1 MALDQISWNQ
11 HALVNKI
18 QTLILLILMGCLMLL
33 VGYLLWGMEG
43 VISLTVIGLLLVL
56 LNPHI
61 APQIIMK
68 MYGATPLSPDQAPFI
83 NAAIEEL
90 SQRAG
95 LNMTPSVYYIPSSML
110 NAFSA
115 GQAYHACIGLT
126 DGIIRTLTAKELCAV
141 IAHEISHIRNNDMGV
156 MGLADLFSRLTRLM
170 SLFGQILLFIN
181 LPLLLVSNFTVNW
194 FAIALLI
201 FSPNIC
207 ALAQLGLSRT
217 REYDADLNAARLT
230 GDPDSLAR
238 ALVKIERTQGSWIET
253 IFFPGHRQPEPSLL
267 RTHPPT
273 EQRVQRLMALKLPE
287 RIPTLNE
294 LFDNVIFKQLLSR
307 EVVQR
312 HPRKHFSG
320 LWH

>member
-11 HALVNKI
+11 HALANKL

-33 VGYLLWGMEG
+33 VGYLLWGVEG
-43 VISLTVIGLLLVL
+43 VIILTAVGLFLIL
-56 LNPHI
+56 LNPRL
-61 APQIIMK
+61 APQLIMK
-68 MYGATPLSPDQAPFI
+68 MYGATPLLPSQAPFI
-83 NAAIEEL
+83 HSVIKEL
-90 SQRAG
+90 SRRAG
-95 LNMTPSVYYIPSSML
+95 LQKTPSIHYIPSSTL
-110 NAFSA
+110 NAFSVGHPRNA
-115 GQAYHACIGLT
+115 IIGLT
-126 DGIIRTLTAKELCAV
+126 DGIIRALTAEELCAV
-141 IAHEISHIRNNDMGV
+141 LAHEISHVRNNDMGV

-170 SLFGQILLFIN
+170 SLFGQILLLIN
-181 LPLLLVSNFTVNW
+181 LPLILMTDLTVNW

-201 FSPNIC
+201 FSPNVC

-238 ALVKIERTQGSWIET
+238 ALVKIERTEGGWLET
-253 IFFPGHRQPEPSLL
+253 IFFPGRRQPEPSLL

-294 LFDNVIFKQLLSR
+294 LLNSDVLHQLLKR

-312 HPRKHFSG
+312 RPRRHFTG